1 MGDNTGNVAVAQT
14 GNANQIDPSNP
25 LYIHSSDS
33 PGCRS
38 AMIIETGSRC
48 NDMVTSWLLN
58 SLSKDIAD
66 SVIYS
71 KTAKDLYTD
80 LEQRFGQSNGA
91 KLFHLQKELSD
102 IVQGNT
108 DVAGYFTKIKRLWD
122 ELDSLNTDN
131 KCSCNCICG
140 GKEKLTK
147 SLEDER
153 LIKFLMGL
161 NETYG
166 PARSS
171 ILMIKPLPN
180 LNHAYSLLLQE
191 ENQRESYI
199 SANVSTGT
207 VSFMAGKQAYGTNQ
221 AYAENQNHVTNHV
234 YAAHRN
240 KPSGQGVWEN
250 KSQTRFQPKQTNL
263 FCTYCKKTNH
273 TRQGCYRLIGFPPD
287 FKFITKKKE
296 EPIKC

>member
-1 MGDNTGNVAVAQT
+1 MRDNTGNTGNNAVAQT
-14 GNANQIDPSNP
+14 GNTNQIDPSNP
-25 LYIHSSDS
+25 LF
-33 PGCRS
+33 RF
-38 AMIIETGSRC
+38 T
-48 NDMVTSWLLN
+48 WLEH
-58 SLSKDIAD
+58 D

-102 IVQGNT
+102 VVQGNT

-147 SLEDER
+147 SLENER

-166 PARSS
+166 AARSS
-171 ILMIKPLPN
+171 IFMIKPLPN
-180 LNHAYSLLLQE
+180 RNHAYSLLLQD

-199 SANVSTGT
+199 NANVSTEKQTTYSRGL
-207 VSFMAGKQAYGTNQ
+207 GKQ
-221 AYAENQNHVTNHV
+221 
-234 YAAHRN
+234 
-240 KPSGQGVWEN
+240 S
-250 KSQTRFQPKQTNL
+250 
-263 FCTYCKKTNH
+263 TYKV
-273 TRQGCYRLIGFPPD
+273 
-287 FKFITKKKE
+287 
-296 EPIKC
+296 